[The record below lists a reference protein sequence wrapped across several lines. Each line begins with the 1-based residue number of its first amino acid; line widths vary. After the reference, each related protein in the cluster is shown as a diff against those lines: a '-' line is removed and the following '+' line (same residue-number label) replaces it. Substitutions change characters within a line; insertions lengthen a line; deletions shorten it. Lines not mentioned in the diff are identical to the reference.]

1 MSKTQKGEKMQCWP
15 WWVYPMFWSPF
26 ELYLSMLI
34 SGDTGE
40 FAGERSGKWVLIG
53 RISLPAMR

>member
-1 MSKTQKGEKMQCWP
+1 MQCWP
-15 WWVYPMFWSPF
+15 WWVYPMFWSPY

-40 FAGERSGKWVLIG
+40 LAGERSGKWVLIG
-53 RISLPAMR
+53 RISLPAVR